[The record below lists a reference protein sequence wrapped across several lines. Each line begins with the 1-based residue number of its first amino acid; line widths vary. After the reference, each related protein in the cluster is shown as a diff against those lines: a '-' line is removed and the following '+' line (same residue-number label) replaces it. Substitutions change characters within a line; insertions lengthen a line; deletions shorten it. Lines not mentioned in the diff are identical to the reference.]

1 MLTCLDVFKNDRG
14 SLSLKAPPGREGELA
29 EEIRRSDFYN
39 LSPYAGLLI
48 LQARLAELEA
58 ICFTASIPTAKVT
71 GTRSQPRAIKRR
83 GRADRVRFGWRLDSH
98 DNKKLLPDPEEQAT
112 IRRAQFL
119 AAARLSLREVCRR
132 LDQEG
137 RGRRGKK
144 KWEGSHSILGAI
156 LRREARV
163 STPG

>member
-14 SLSLKAPPGREGELA
+14 SFSLKAPPGREGELA
-29 EEIRRSDFYN
+29 EEIRKSARYN

-48 LQARLAELEA
+48 LQARLAEVEA
-58 ICFTASIPTAKVT
+58 ICFTPSIPTAKVNGT
-71 GTRSQPRAIKRR
+71 GSQPRAIKRM
-83 GRADRVRFGWRLDSH
+83 GRADRVPFGWRLDPH
-98 DNKKLLPDPEEQAT
+98 DNKKLLPDREEQET

-119 AAARLSLREVCRR
+119 VAADLGLREVCRR

-137 RGRRGKK
+137 RGRRGK